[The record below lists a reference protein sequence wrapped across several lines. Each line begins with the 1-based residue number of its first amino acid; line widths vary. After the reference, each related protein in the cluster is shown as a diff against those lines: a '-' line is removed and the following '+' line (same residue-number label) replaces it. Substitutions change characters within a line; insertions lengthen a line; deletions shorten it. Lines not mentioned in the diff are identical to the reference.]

1 MKEQNIFQLSING
14 VDDFGEPHLEALN
27 YLVSENFEIDSIKS
41 VDSVSVVYEYTEGG
55 LRMYERVKKVP
66 VENVSVGLHE
76 GYLTMISHTD
86 EPNET
91 GKIQTN
97 WWLFELKEGEKYAIP
112 ISIEGVSEVGV
123 SECYLTLL
131 EEASEVLS
139 QNNDRLLKSKVDQ
152 YKKWQEKTS
161 GEKEVYAIVGGSQ
174 IGDIE
179 SMTEFF
185 EKY

>member
-1 MKEQNIFQLSING
+1 MPEECEGANHISTSING

-97 WWLFELKEGEKYAIP
+97 WWLFGLKEGEKYAIP
-112 ISIEGVSEVGV
+112 ISIEGVSEVEV

-131 EEASEVLS
+131 EGHRSSS
-139 QNNDRLLKSKVDQ
+139 QNNDRLLKSR
-152 YKKWQEKTS
+152 
-161 GEKEVYAIVGGSQ
+161 
-174 IGDIE
+174 
-179 SMTEFF
+179 
-185 EKY
+185 